1 MSRKTENTGFVCQ
14 NCGRQVPPLT
24 GGSFRNHCPFC
35 LYSLHV
41 DEKMGD
47 RSSDCLGL
55 MEPVGIRYH
64 SKKGYQILH
73 RCQKCGA
80 ERWNR
85 VAESGGAPDDIDA
98 VIALMKR

>member
-1 MSRKTENTGFVCQ
+1 
-14 NCGRQVPPLT
+14 
-24 GGSFRNHCPFC
+24 
-35 LYSLHV
+35 
-41 DEKMGD
+41 
-47 RSSDCLGL
+47 